1 MLGCPFVDLVAGRN
15 VIVRNRVLAS
25 LDRTSFRALAP
36 HLKPISLPR
45 RAILQDHH
53 HQIDRVHFIERGI
66 ASVYARTRSD
76 GPVEVAIVGRFGLVG
91 VSAILGVSRSP
102 NRCQMQVAGEALSI
116 STLQLRQAMDALP
129 RIRQH
134 FLDYVHALMVQ
145 NTQVALC
152 AARHHVEQRLCRWLL
167 LTSAR
172 LEDAVIPV
180 THEMLAKNLGVRRA
194 GISVALLRLQN
205 AGAVGT
211 GRGACVIRDRSLL
224 ERRSCECYA
233 IIEAEYRRLAER
245 GCHDHVLD
253 TSKRAELSA
262 VLAT

>member
-1 MLGCPFVDLVAGRN
+1 
-15 VIVRNRVLAS
+15 VIVRNRVLAC
-25 LDRTSFRALAP
+25 LDRASFRALAP
-36 HLKPISLPR
+36 HLHAIPLPR

-53 HQIDRVHFIERGI
+53 HPVDRVYFIERGV

-91 VSAILGVSRSP
+91 VSAILGVGRSP
-102 NRCQMQVAGEALSI
+102 NRCQMQVAGEALAI
-116 STLQLRQAMDALP
+116 STPRLRQAMDAIP

-134 FLDYVHALMVQ
+134 FLNYIHALMVQ

-152 AARHHVEQRLCRWLL
+152 AARHHLDQRLCRWLL
-167 LTSAR
+167 LASAR

-205 AGAVGT
+205 AGAVET

-224 ERRSCECYA
+224 EQGSCECYA
-233 IIEAEYRRLAER
+233 IIEAEYRRLAQS
-245 GCHDHVLD
+245 GYHDHVLD
-253 TSKRAELSA
+253 TSKKLEPSVVAI
-262 VLAT
+262 T

>member
-1 MLGCPFVDLVAGRN
+1 
-15 VIVRNRVLAS
+15 
-25 LDRTSFRALAP
+25 
-36 HLKPISLPR
+36 
-45 RAILQDHH
+45 
-53 HQIDRVHFIERGI
+53 
-66 ASVYARTRSD
+66 
-76 GPVEVAIVGRFGLVG
+76 
-91 VSAILGVSRSP
+91 
-102 NRCQMQVAGEALSI
+102 
-116 STLQLRQAMDALP
+116 
-129 RIRQH
+129 
-134 FLDYVHALMVQ
+134 MVQ

-152 AARHHVEQRLCRWLL
+152 AARHNVEQRLCRWLL

-211 GRGACVIRDRSLL
+211 ARGACVIRDRSLL